1 MNEVCREMFIII
13 NQNEQK
19 LNGIAM
25 NVLKIKYVIE
35 YQLETDQNA
44 NLARLLNL
52 TAPAINHK
60 LKKFCIYRGVSG
72 VVFLKNPHN
81 WTK

>member
-44 NLARLLNL
+44 NLARLFK
-52 TAPAINHK
+52 HD
-60 LKKFCIYRGVSG
+60 CSG
-72 VVFLKNPHN
+72 D
-81 WTK
+81 